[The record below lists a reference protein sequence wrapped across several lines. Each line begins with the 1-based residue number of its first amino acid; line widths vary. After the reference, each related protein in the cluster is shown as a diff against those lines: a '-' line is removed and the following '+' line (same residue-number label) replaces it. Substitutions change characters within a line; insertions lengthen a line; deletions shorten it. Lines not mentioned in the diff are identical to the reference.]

1 MNRFSLLLVL
11 LLSLNSKAQSTF
23 KYQDFIQSS
32 NAKEKAT
39 IALELGNYYHR
50 FCVDSLNTLGVTLKE
65 LYALEN
71 DPFVRAVYQKLLG
84 GFDMKKGFVQEGL
97 KMLKSSR
104 SFFLNQGDNTLISEA
119 FNETG
124 QCYLLLSDF
133 KKAKENFNSSI
144 KFGADAQDKT
154 LEYMAMINLAQCHY
168 LGGDTISAQVFTRS
182 YLTKALK
189 ANKFEAAANAYSFL
203 GQMAL
208 DQKNHS
214 LAIQY
219 FDKQRTYADK
229 TRAPFTVSR
238 AKNNLAISFFLKGDF
253 KQTLRL
259 FTEVL
264 EERKQQG
271 VISYLCD
278 AYLNMGNFH
287 FENKNHETAN
297 IYIDSSIFLSKNN
310 GLISNHIEALETRLE
325 FDVSP
330 NLKSEI
336 KELKEKQKFFLEEQR
351 KQRDVKSAIKINH
364 SSLSTWP
371 WYIYMIF
378 VLIPF
383 VSLLFFRSNLSDKR

>member
-1 MNRFSLLLVL
+1 M
-11 LLSLNSKAQSTF
+11 
-23 KYQDFIQSS
+23 
-32 NAKEKAT
+32 
-39 IALELGNYYHR
+39 
-50 FCVDSLNTLGVTLKE
+50 
-65 LYALEN
+65 
-71 DPFVRAVYQKLLG
+71 
-84 GFDMKKGFVQEGL
+84 
-97 KMLKSSR
+97 
-104 SFFLNQGDNTLISEA
+104 
-119 FNETG
+119 
-124 QCYLLLSDF
+124 
-133 KKAKENFNSSI
+133 
-144 KFGADAQDKT
+144 
-154 LEYMAMINLAQCHY
+154 
-168 LGGDTISAQVFTRS
+168 
-182 YLTKALK
+182 
-189 ANKFEAAANAYSFL
+189 
-203 GQMAL
+203 
-208 DQKNHS
+208 
-214 LAIQY
+214 
-219 FDKQRTYADK
+219 
-229 TRAPFTVSR
+229 SR

-371 WYIYMIF
+371 WYVYMIF
-378 VLIPF
+378 ILIPF